1 VKLKVCGMRERENL
15 KELTKK
21 VNPDYVGF
29 IFHPNSPRYF
39 LDGTE
44 EISDA
49 IAPEKCV
56 GVFVDSPFAE
66 VTGLAEMFQ
75 IKNIQLHGNESPE
88 FCRKLMK
95 EGYIVI
101 KAFGIMEATDL
112 KQTENY
118 SGSCNY
124 FLLDTKTEKHGGSGK
139 KFDWKILYQFE
150 PELPFFLS
158 GGIDLTDVN
167 DIKSLKN
174 LPYAIDINSRFEI
187 SAGLKDVEKISL
199 FKNRLFNHA

>member
-1 VKLKVCGMRERENL
+1 MKLKVCGMREPGNL
-15 KELTKK
+15 TELAEK

-39 LDGTE
+39 LNGTE
-44 EISDA
+44 EIPGK

-56 GVFVDSPFAE
+56 GVFVDSPLAE

-88 FCRKLMK
+88 YCKKLMN
-95 EGYIVI
+95 EGFTVI
-101 KAFGIMEATDL
+101 KAFGIMEAADL

-118 SGSCNY
+118 TGSCHH
-124 FLLDTKTEKHGGSGK
+124 FLFDTKTEKYGGSGK
-139 KFDWKILYQFE
+139 KFDWKILDEFE
-150 PELPFFLS
+150 SKLPFFLS
-158 GGIDLTDVN
+158 GGIDVTDV
-167 DIKSLKN
+167 DYIKNLKN

-187 SAGLKDVEKISL
+187 SPGLKDVEKISL
-199 FKNRLFNHA
+199 FKKRLFNHA